1 MGKQVLFTQE
11 VLKGLLPV
19 GSQDG
24 KGLDAIVTAK
34 LFSPYSNWT
43 WFILEGDALTGE
55 LFEYVVGLEAEYGY
69 GSIEEFNETNQDA
82 WKRGRPQP
90 VERDSSFRP
99 CSLREALQKNGHA
112 NLIARLEK

>member
-1 MGKQVLFTQE
+1 MAKQLLFTQE
-11 VLKGLLPV
+11 ILKGLLPV

-24 KGLDAIVTAK
+24 KGLDATVTAK

-43 WFILEGDALTGE
+43 WFILEGDPQTGE
-55 LFEYVVGLEAEYGY
+55 LFTYTIGLEAEYGY
-69 GSIEEFNETNQDA
+69 NSREEIDGANEDA

-90 VERDSSFRP
+90 IERDSSFRP

-112 NLIARLEK
+112 KLIPNLEK